1 MLRIRVVVVL
11 IGLVM
16 AFGPSPALAQ
26 GVKLTWWE
34 HANPPHNAYSKDL
47 VAEYNKGGHGASVE
61 YEVFP
66 MTPFF
71 KKLTVAISTKTAPDM
86 FTVTD
91 FLLPSLVAKKG
102 VAPLNPQWL
111 GYQSLEDMKAAYL
124 PGALNGYIYDGKIYA
139 VPVIAQ
145 TMSLYL
151 NRRHFEEAGLDPEK
165 DYPRTWDDLARVG
178 KKLVK
183 SLADMKGLRLRSPG
197 PQQTSLL
204 RSWGVSPLQIQVT
217 DLYDALQKGMADG
230 ALLPFSA
237 IQDFKLFDVLKC
249 HTVSNSYV
257 MTAGLAM
264 NLKTWNKLP
273 PDVQKIFDELTG
285 LKISEYGGAQND
297 RHSQL
302 ALEEIKRAGDQVY
315 ELPAAER
322 KMWMDKA
329 QPICGA
335 WIADMEKKGLP
346 GKKVYQEAVL
356 LIEKY
361 SKQ

>member
-1 MLRIRVVVVL
+1 MKKAFLALGFVF
-11 IGLVM
+11 LVM
-16 AFGPSPALAQ
+16 LFAALKPSYGAPAKPIELKFSMWNSLQHSMYVEVYAPLAKQLEERTQGRVKLIFYPGEALGRTKDHYDLAVRGIADIAPFIHGMTPGRFPLAGVMELPIGVPSGKIGSRVMWELYEKYMKQEYQ
-26 GVKLTWWE
+26 GVKILQ
-34 HANPPHNAYSKDL
+34 L
-47 VAEYNKGGHGASVE
+47 
-61 YEVFP
+61 
-66 MTPFF
+66 
-71 KKLTVAISTKTAPDM
+71 KT
-86 FTVTD
+86 
-91 FLLPSLVAKKG
+91 
-102 VAPLNPQWL
+102 N
-111 GYQSLEDMKAAYL
+111 E
-124 PGALNGYIYDGKIYA
+124 PGQI
-139 VPVIAQ
+139 Q
-145 TMSLYL
+145 M
-151 NRRHFEEAGLDPEK
+151 
-165 DYPRTWDDLARVG
+165 G